1 MRRSAYK
8 LILFIVCVVLL
19 VGCQATPDKPVV
31 VQKDMEQMIEKASSE
46 TTVDES
52 TEQSGITAQSNILL
66 RDKVK
71 APDALK
77 LEIQKGNFTLAVNA
91 PVIVPNAYKMPII
104 QVKAGDF
111 TQEQVTVFW
120 DALVGDTVM
129 WQRQT
134 EYTKSEIE
142 ERLLVLRKRL
152 SQEEICEEVDGETK
166 DEIDY
171 LEKAY
176 ETAPEDI
183 EMSIVDSTLK
193 KSEISLDGIFI
204 TGTSGG
210 NKDKTMGFFVQN
222 VQGGNAVGFGSTMM
236 RFSTKE
242 TSYNYGQVNT
252 LAVSEDTVLDE
263 SIKQY
268 MKTTPTEAKAIVE
281 SFLKQTNTPMMV
293 HSIKLVNDEE
303 TGLYDDV
310 VAPAAHYAYNIGC
323 VRTIDDVLPTA
334 YIRGSTYVEED
345 DDPEYIKTWEYESLG
360 FMVTDNGI
368 IEIDWRAPIELL
380 ETKVQDCTLLPFT
393 EIQEVLEKMIPIKFE
408 ATVKGTDNLTCRIEE
423 VRLEMMRVVEQGST
437 ENGLLIP
444 VWNFYGVRERTYN
457 GNTDMTGKYIMLCVN
472 AVDGS
477 VIDKSKG
484 Y

>member
-1 MRRSAYK
+1 MGQSAYK

-19 VGCQATPDKPVV
+19 VGCQATPNKPVV

-52 TEQSGITAQSNILL
+52 TEQSEVTAQSNILL

-71 APDALK
+71 APDVLK
-77 LEIQKGNFTLAVNA
+77 LDIEKDNFTLVVDA
-91 PVIVPNAYKMPII
+91 PVIVPDAYQMPII

-134 EYTKSEIE
+134 EYAKSEIK
-142 ERLLVLRKRL
+142 ERLLVLRKNL
-152 SQEEICEEVDGETK
+152 QDESCEELAEETK
-166 DEIDY
+166 DEIAY

-183 EMSIVDSTLK
+183 EMSVVDSTLK
-193 KSEISLDGIFI
+193 KSEIQYGDGFI

-222 VQGGNAVGFGSTMM
+222 VQGGNTVGFGGTMM
-236 RFSTKE
+236 SFSTKKA
-242 TSYNYGQVNT
+242 SYNYGQVNT

-268 MKTTPTEAKAIVE
+268 IKTTPTEAKAIVE

-303 TGLYDDV
+303 TGLYDGV

-323 VRTIDDVLPTA
+323 VRTIEDVLPTA
-334 YIRGSTYVEED
+334 YIRGSTYVEKD

-368 IEIDWRAPIELL
+368 IEMDWRAPIELL
-380 ETKVQDCTLLPFT
+380 ETKVEDCTLLPFT

-457 GNTDMTGKYIMLCVN
+457 GTTDMTGKYILLCVN

-477 VIDKSKG
+477 VIDISKG